1 MSPCCRRND
10 PEPLLRLAPA
20 PQLSQTEPFMPQLQL
35 PIFPSECKCIAMGYS
50 VECRD
55 KQVVYFSGL
64 LPVFQHAEDDLQS
77 FRMFT
82 SELIDMGVVRQVDIV
97 NAFGVPLPTVKRYL
111 KLLRDHGP
119 KVFFSEPKRR
129 SASVLKGEARQ
140 AVERLIEEGK
150 SVPEVAEASGV
161 KANTLHKAM
170 RAGRLPRAKKNNS
183 PRIEHPSPR
192 KANAA
197 RSTVRP

>member
-1 MSPCCRRND
+1 
-10 PEPLLRLAPA
+10 
-20 PQLSQTEPFMPQLQL
+20 MPQLQL
-35 PIFPSECKCIAMGYS
+35 PIFPAGSKAIAEGIA

-64 LPVFQHAEDDLQS
+64 LPVFQHAEGDLQS

-82 SELIDMGVVRQVDIV
+82 SRLIDMGAVRQVDIV
-97 NAFGVPLPTVKRYL
+97 NTFGIPLPTVKRYL

-119 KVFFSEPKRR
+119 KVFFAEPKRR

-140 AVERLIEEGK
+140 LVEQLIEEGR

-161 KANTLHKAM
+161 KANTLHKAI
-170 RAGRLPRAKKNNS
+170 RAGRLPHTKK
-183 PRIEHPSPR
+183 
-192 KANAA
+192 K
-197 RSTVRP
+197 

>member
-1 MSPCCRRND
+1 
-10 PEPLLRLAPA
+10 
-20 PQLSQTEPFMPQLQL
+20 MPQLQL
-35 PIFPSECKCIAMGYS
+35 PIFPSESKCIATGYS

-64 LPVFQHAEDDLQS
+64 LPVFQHAEDDLRS

-82 SELIDMGVVRQVDIV
+82 SELIDLGVVRQVDVV

-119 KVFFSEPKRR
+119 KVFFAEPKRR
-129 SASVLKGEARQ
+129 SASVLTDETRQ
-140 AVERLIEEGK
+140 SIECLIEEGK

-170 RAGRLPRAKKNNS
+170 RAGRLPRVKKNNP
-183 PRIEHPSPR
+183 PRIQHPSPP

-197 RSTVRP
+197 RSTAQP

>member
-1 MSPCCRRND
+1 
-10 PEPLLRLAPA
+10 
-20 PQLSQTEPFMPQLQL
+20 MPQLQL
-35 PIFPSECKCIAMGYS
+35 PIFPSGSKCIAEGIAA
-50 VECRD
+50 ECRD

-64 LPVFQHAEDDLQS
+64 LPVFHHAEDDLQS
-77 FRMFT
+77 FRLFT
-82 SELIDMGVVRQVDIV
+82 SQLIDMGVVRQVDIV

-119 KVFFSEPKRR
+119 KVFFAEKPKRR
-129 SASVLKGEARQ
+129 AASVLTDEARQ

-150 SVPEVAEASGV
+150 SVPEMAEISGV

-170 RAGRLPRAKKNNS
+170 RAGRLPRAKKKF
-183 PRIEHPSPR
+183 PPEHPSPP

-197 RSTVRP
+197 RSTAQP

>member
-1 MSPCCRRND
+1 
-10 PEPLLRLAPA
+10 
-20 PQLSQTEPFMPQLQL
+20 MPQLQL
-35 PIFPSECKCIAMGYS
+35 PIFASESKSIATGYS

-64 LPVFQHAEDDLQS
+64 LPIFQHAKDDLRS

-82 SELIDMGVVRQVDIV
+82 SQLIDMDAVRQVDIV
-97 NAFGVPLPTVKRYL
+97 DAFGIPLPTVKRYL

-119 KVFFSEPKRR
+119 EVFFAKPKPR
-129 SASVLKGEARQ
+129 SASVLKGEIRQ
-140 AVERLIEEGK
+140 TVERLIEEGR
-150 SVPEVAEASGV
+150 SVPEMAEASGV

-170 RAGRLPRAKKNNS
+170 RAGRLPRAKKKV
-183 PRIEHPSPR
+183 PLRTPPPSPR

-197 RSTVRP
+197 RSTAQP